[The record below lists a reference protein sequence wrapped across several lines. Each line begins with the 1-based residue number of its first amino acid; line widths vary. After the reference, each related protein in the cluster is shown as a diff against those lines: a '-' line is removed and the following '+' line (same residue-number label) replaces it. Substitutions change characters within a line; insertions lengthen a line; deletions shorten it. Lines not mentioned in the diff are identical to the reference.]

1 MARTLTAIDVNYRPS
16 VGIMLLNGRGE
27 VLVARRIDVPDAWQM
42 PQGGIDQG
50 ESPREAALRELREEI
65 GTDKAEIVGESATW
79 LRYDLPEPLLKN
91 TWDKPWRG
99 QRQKWFVMHFTGT
112 DSDIN
117 LQTQNPEFSA
127 WKWVPADDL
136 PHLIVSFKRQVY
148 LDLLA
153 EFPEIGKPLDKR
165 LSELLDDPIIRIV
178 MAADRVD
185 ERELY
190 ELLRRVSEKLG
201 HKSS

>member
-1 MARTLTAIDVNYRPS
+1 MARTLTAIDANYRPS

-65 GTDKAEIVGESATW
+65 GTDKAEIVGESTTW

-91 TWDKPWRG
+91 AWNKPWRG

-153 EFPEIGKPLDKR
+153 EFPEVGKPLDKR